1 MHPNQI
7 HCHGSTV
14 IFVPKPTPLAS
25 PRGTDHKILVD
36 KGESSSSSQT
46 VQSVSPAQAHHSG
59 TGTTT
64 SPKSPGRSTNA
75 DLQDSSSALLYSPAH
90 KGATRHPAV
99 CFGEL
104 LREEETNNWTTKAKI
119 GQSQGLQLP
128 AGINSTCRQHRAGAK
143 RLSPV
148 ILTFIPWP
156 VSSKKSSEKQYS
168 CVSQFWHSWLYYNL
182 QFSSRLSSIQ
192 LTNPSFSCL
201 ASLSTLQAHHTP
213 MGLP

>member
-36 KGESSSSSQT
+36 KRESSSSSQT

-104 LREEETNNWTTKAKI
+104 LREEETNNRTTKAKI
-119 GQSQGLQLP
+119 GQSQGRAAACRDKLHLQTAP
-128 AGINSTCRQHRAGAK
+128 CWCQKAFPSNSD
-143 RLSPV
+143 L
-148 ILTFIPWP
+148 
-156 VSSKKSSEKQYS
+156 YS
-168 CVSQFWHSWLYYNL
+168 
-182 QFSSRLSSIQ
+182 
-192 LTNPSFSCL
+192 L
-201 ASLSTLQAHHTP
+201 ASLVQKKQWEAVFLCLTILA
-213 MGLP
+213 LLAVL